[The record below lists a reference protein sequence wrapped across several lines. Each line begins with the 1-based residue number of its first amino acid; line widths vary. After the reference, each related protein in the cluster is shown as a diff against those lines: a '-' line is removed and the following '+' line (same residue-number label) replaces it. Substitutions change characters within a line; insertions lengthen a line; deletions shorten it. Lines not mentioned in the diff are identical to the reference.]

1 MSVSACTKASKC
13 ILFGNK
19 IKGLVYIGWSI
30 LKFELNSDKVRII
43 IFVNM
48 LISQICLA
56 QFILWPYLKA
66 VQDSTSSLIT
76 ILKT

>member
-19 IKGLVYIGWSI
+19 IKGHAYIGWSI

-56 QFILWPYLKA
+56 QFIL
-66 VQDSTSSLIT
+66 
-76 ILKT
+76 